1 MAPATIPRF
10 SGADPTYPAAR
21 WVEEINDNA
30 EVFGWSP
37 SQKLLMARRALT
49 GVAGLWLRSENTFK
63 TFEELQRA
71 LLEEF
76 PYDVNPKVIHEL
88 MTNRKKKRDES
99 CYEYMLVMKELG
111 KRGGFEDYVAIQY
124 IVDGIED
131 CVIHKVMLYGVTTYP
146 DLKEKLKIYEYM
158 KRKMEMSA
166 RTRRESQARWCYSCT
181 GGERPIDDVSVK
193 QDPEQQ
199 QSSGCGDKSVVS
211 VKQHSSMFEY
221 EVRMDEANK
230 RSNDYSEETEV
241 TAIKNEYEKCQR
253 QTEVVNNVNNKQIL
267 QNKKEKSSKEVP
279 IELESIKEEKI
290 VEHKVEEVCET
301 KVEEKVE
308 KVVKKEHFSGE
319 FANLVKK
326 KDGQKRYVERRFQDG
341 LMENKILYE
350 GNKKKMMVS
359 RVMEIARRVH
369 ENGTYSAKMMKE
381 AMDKDYHILR

>member
-1 MAPATIPRF
+1 MMMAAATIPRF

-21 WVEEINDNA
+21 WVEEITDNA

-49 GVAGLWLRSENTFK
+49 GVAGLWLRTENTFK

-88 MTNRKKKRDES
+88 MTNRKKKREES

-131 CVIHKVMLYGVTTYP
+131 CVLHKAMLYGVTTYP

-166 RTRRESQARWCYSCT
+166 RTRR
-181 GGERPIDDVSVK
+181 GERPIDDVSVK

-211 VKQHSSMFEY
+211 VKQHSSMFE
-221 EVRMDEANK
+221 VRMDEANK
-230 RSNDYSEETEV
+230 WNNDYSKETEV

-253 QTEVVNNVNNKQIL
+253 QTEVVNNVNNKQVL
-267 QNKKEKSSKEVP
+267 QNKKPANSKEVP

-301 KVEEKVE
+301 KIVEEQVEKVEEKVE

-319 FANLVKK
+319 FPSLVKE
-326 KDGQKRYVERRFQDG
+326 KDGSTRRYIDNRIMNTKV
-341 LMENKILYE
+341 Y
-350 GNKKKMMVS
+350 
-359 RVMEIARRVH
+359 
-369 ENGTYSAKMMKE
+369 TY
-381 AMDKDYHILR
+381 

>member
-1 MAPATIPRF
+1 M
-10 SGADPTYPAAR
+10 
-21 WVEEINDNA
+21 EEISDNA

-37 SQKLLMARRALT
+37 SQKLLMARQALT
-49 GVAGLWLRSENTFK
+49 GVAGLWLRTENTFK

-76 PYDVNPKVIHEL
+76 PYDANPKVIHEL

-166 RTRRESQARWCYSCT
+166 RTRRESPARWCYSCT

-253 QTEVVNNVNNKQIL
+253 QTEVVNNVNNKQVL
-267 QNKKEKSSKEVP
+267 QNKMEKSTKEVP

-290 VEHKVEEVCET
+290 VEHKVEGVCET

-326 KDGQKRYVERRFQDG
+326 KDGQKIYVERRFQDG

-359 RVMEIARRVH
+359 RVMEIARRVN
-369 ENGTYSAKMMKE
+369 ENGTFSAKMMKE

>member
-1 MAPATIPRF
+1 MMMAPAKIPTF

-21 WVEEINDNA
+21 WVEEINDYA

-37 SQKLLMARRALT
+37 PQKLLMARRALT
-49 GVAGLWLRSENTFK
+49 GVAGLWLRTENTFK

-111 KRGGFEDYVAIQY
+111 KRGGFEDYVTIQY

-158 KRKMEMSA
+158 KRKMEMTA
-166 RTRRESQARWCYSCT
+166 RTRR
-181 GGERPIDDVSVK
+181 GERPIDDVSVK

-221 EVRMDEANK
+221 EVRMNEANK

-253 QTEVVNNVNNKQIL
+253 QTEVVNNVNNKQVL

-350 GNKKKMMVS
+350 GNKKEMMVS

-369 ENGTYSAKMMKE
+369 ENGTFSAKMMKE